1 MLGAGSWGTAL
12 AIHLGRLG
20 KSVRLWGRD
29 SNLIGRIRQER
40 RNEAY
45 LPGVPLPPSVMPTAS
60 LDDAVRHAECLVSAV
75 PSQGTRALLRRAKPF
90 LEADTIIVS
99 AAKGFE
105 LGSLSRLS
113 EVITEELGASQP
125 VAVLSGPSFAA
136 ELARGRPTAVLVASR
151 QQDVSSAVQHE
162 FRAASCLRLYGSDD
176 VAGVEVGGAMKNVI
190 AIAAGVVEGLELGPN
205 AMAALI
211 TRGLAEI
218 SRLAEALGG
227 RRETMAGL
235 SGLGDLILTCTG
247 GLSRNWQVGVELG
260 RGHALDQVLA
270 GMHSVAEGVKTTEA
284 ALELGR
290 QHKVDL
296 PISSQMDAV
305 LQGRTHVKVAV
316 ESLMLRRQR
325 METDESYLGEV
336 GESVTSRAPD
346 SAPLC
351 ES

>member
-1 MLGAGSWGTAL
+1 MKEVAVLGAGSWGTAL

-20 KSVRLWGRD
+20 KSVRLWGR
-29 SNLIGRIRQER
+29 SSSLIDRIRQER

-45 LPGVPLPPSVMPTAS
+45 LPGVPLPPSVVPTAS
-60 LDDAVRHAECLVSAV
+60 LDDAVSRAECLVSAV
-75 PSQGTRALLRRAKPF
+75 PSQATRALLRRAKPS
-90 LEADTIIVS
+90 LEPDTIIVS

-105 LGSLSRLS
+105 LGSLRRLS
-113 EVITEELGASQP
+113 EVITEELGETQP

-136 ELARGRPTAVLVASR
+136 ELACSRPTAVLVASR
-151 QQDVSSAVQHE
+151 QQDVSSVVQHE
-162 FRAASCLRLYGSDD
+162 FRAASCLRLYASDD
-176 VAGVEVGGAMKNVI
+176 VVGVEVGGAMKNVI

-218 SRLAEALGG
+218 SRLAEAIGG

-270 GMHSVAEGVKTTEA
+270 RMHSVAEGVKTTEA

-290 QHKVDL
+290 RYQVDL

-305 LQGRTHVKVAV
+305 LQGRTEVKVAV

-325 METDESYLGEV
+325 AETDES
-336 GESVTSRAPD
+336 
-346 SAPLC
+346 
-351 ES
+351 

>member
-1 MLGAGSWGTAL
+1 MKEVAVLGAGSWGTAL

-20 KSVRLWGRD
+20 KSVRLWGR
-29 SNLIGRIRQER
+29 SSSLIDRIRQER

-45 LPGVPLPPSVMPTAS
+45 LPGVPLPPSVVPTAS
-60 LDDAVRHAECLVSAV
+60 LDDAVSRAECLVSAV
-75 PSQGTRALLRRAKPF
+75 PSQATRALLRRAKPF
-90 LEADTIIVS
+90 LEPDTIIVS

-105 LGSLSRLS
+105 LGSLRRLS
-113 EVITEELGASQP
+113 EVITEELGETQP

-136 ELARGRPTAVLVASR
+136 ELARSRPTAVLVASR
-151 QQDVSSAVQHE
+151 QQDVSSVVQHE
-162 FRAASCLRLYGSDD
+162 FRAASCLRLYASDD
-176 VAGVEVGGAMKNVI
+176 VVGVEVGGAMKNVI

-218 SRLAEALGG
+218 SRLAEAIGG

-270 GMHSVAEGVKTTEA
+270 RMHSVAEGVKTTEA

-290 QHKVDL
+290 RHQVDL

-305 LQGRTHVKVAV
+305 LQGRTEVKVAV

-325 METDESYLGEV
+325 AETDES
-336 GESVTSRAPD
+336 
-346 SAPLC
+346 
-351 ES
+351 

>member
-1 MLGAGSWGTAL
+1 MKEVAVLGAGSWGTAL

-20 KSVRLWGRD
+20 KSVRLWGR
-29 SNLIGRIRQER
+29 SSSLIDRIRQER

-45 LPGVPLPPSVMPTAS
+45 LPGVPLPPSVVPTAS
-60 LDDAVRHAECLVSAV
+60 LDDAVSRAECLVSAV
-75 PSQGTRALLRRAKPF
+75 PSQVTRALLRRAKPS
-90 LEADTIIVS
+90 LEPDTIIVS

-105 LGSLSRLS
+105 LGSLRRLS
-113 EVITEELGASQP
+113 EVITEELGETQP

-136 ELARGRPTAVLVASR
+136 ELARRQPTAVLVASR
-151 QQDVSSAVQHE
+151 QQDVSRVVQHE
-162 FRAASCLRLYGSDD
+162 FRAASCLRLYASDD
-176 VAGVEVGGAMKNVI
+176 VVGVEVGGAMKNVI

-218 SRLAEALGG
+218 SRLAEAIGG

-260 RGHALDQVLA
+260 RGYALDQVLA
-270 GMHSVAEGVKTTEA
+270 RMHSVAEGVKTTEA

-290 QHKVDL
+290 RYQVDL

-305 LQGRTHVKVAV
+305 LQGRTEVKVAV

-325 METDESYLGEV
+325 AETDES
-336 GESVTSRAPD
+336 
-346 SAPLC
+346 
-351 ES
+351 

>member
-1 MLGAGSWGTAL
+1 MKEVAVLGAGSWGTAL

-20 KSVRLWGRD
+20 KSVRLWGR
-29 SNLIGRIRQER
+29 SSSLIDRIRQER

-45 LPGVPLPPSVMPTAS
+45 LPGVPLPPSVVPTAS
-60 LDDAVRHAECLVSAV
+60 LDDAVRRAECLVFAV
-75 PSQGTRALLRRAKPF
+75 PSQATRALLRRAKPS
-90 LEADTIIVS
+90 LEPDTIIVS

-105 LGSLSRLS
+105 LGSLRRLS
-113 EVITEELGASQP
+113 EVITEELGETQP
-125 VAVLSGPSFAA
+125 VAVLSAPSFAT
-136 ELARGRPTAVLVASR
+136 ELARSRATAVLVASR
-151 QQDVSSAVQHE
+151 QQDVSSVVQHE
-162 FRAASCLRLYGSDD
+162 FRAASCLRLYASDD
-176 VAGVEVGGAMKNVI
+176 VVGVEVGGAMKNVI

-218 SRLAEALGG
+218 SRLAEAIGG

-270 GMHSVAEGVKTTEA
+270 RMHSVAEGVKTTEA

-290 QHKVDL
+290 RYQVDL

-305 LQGRTHVKVAV
+305 LQGRTEVKVAV

-325 METDESYLGEV
+325 AETDES
-336 GESVTSRAPD
+336 
-346 SAPLC
+346 
-351 ES
+351 

>member
-1 MLGAGSWGTAL
+1 
-12 AIHLGRLG
+12 
-20 KSVRLWGRD
+20 
-29 SNLIGRIRQER
+29 
-40 RNEAY
+40 
-45 LPGVPLPPSVMPTAS
+45 
-60 LDDAVRHAECLVSAV
+60 
-75 PSQGTRALLRRAKPF
+75 
-90 LEADTIIVS
+90 LEPDTIIVS

-105 LGSLSRLS
+105 LGSLRRLS
-113 EVITEELGASQP
+113 EVITEELGETQP

-136 ELARGRPTAVLVASR
+136 ELARSRPTAVLVASR
-151 QQDVSSAVQHE
+151 QQDVSSVVQHE
-162 FRAASCLRLYGSDD
+162 FRAASCLRLYASDD
-176 VAGVEVGGAMKNVI
+176 VVGVEVGGAMKNVI

-218 SRLAEALGG
+218 SRLAEAIGG

-270 GMHSVAEGVKTTEA
+270 RMHSVAEGVKTTEA

-290 QHKVDL
+290 RYQVDL

-305 LQGRTHVKVAV
+305 LQGRTEVKVAV

-325 METDESYLGEV
+325 AETDES
-336 GESVTSRAPD
+336 
-346 SAPLC
+346 
-351 ES
+351 

>member
-1 MLGAGSWGTAL
+1 MKEVAVLGAGSWGTAL

-20 KSVRLWGRD
+20 KSVRLWGR
-29 SNLIGRIRQER
+29 SSSLIDRIRQER
-40 RNEAY
+40 RNEVY
-45 LPGVPLPPSVMPTAS
+45 LPGVPLPPSVVPTAS
-60 LDDAVRHAECLVSAV
+60 LDDAVSRAECLVSAV
-75 PSQGTRALLRRAKPF
+75 PSQATRALLRRAKPF

-105 LGSLSRLS
+105 LGSLRRLS
-113 EVITEELGASQP
+113 EVITEELGETQP

-136 ELARGRPTAVLVASR
+136 ELARSRPTAVLVASR
-151 QQDVSSAVQHE
+151 QLDVSSVVQHE
-162 FRAASCLRLYGSDD
+162 FRAASCLRLYASDD
-176 VAGVEVGGAMKNVI
+176 VVGVEVGGAMKNVI

-270 GMHSVAEGVKTTEA
+270 RMHSVAEGVKTTEA

-290 QHKVDL
+290 RYQVDL

-305 LQGRTHVKVAV
+305 LQGRTEVKVAV
-316 ESLMLRRQR
+316 ESLILRRQR
-325 METDESYLGEV
+325 AETDES
-336 GESVTSRAPD
+336 
-346 SAPLC
+346 
-351 ES
+351 